1 MATLITGLG
10 YIGSSLAARL
20 LADGEEVVGLE
31 NFFSTPREPIAELER
46 QGLRLIEGSITDPN
60 AVGRAFTAAK
70 IDVVFHLAAQAS
82 AQPDAA
88 PIAYTQETNYTG
100 VRDTLE
106 ACLAAG
112 ARRVILA

>member
-10 YIGSSLAARL
+10 YIGSALAARL

-46 QGLRLIEGSITDPN
+46 HGLRLIEGSVTDPK

-70 IDVVFHLAAQAS
+70 IETVFHLAAQAS
-82 AQPDAA
+82 VQPDAA
-88 PIAYTQETNYTG
+88 PISYTQETNYSG
-100 VRDTLE
+100 PRILFD
-106 ACLAAG
+106 ACLAHG
-112 ARRVILA
+112 VTRVV